1 MTNYRTEII
10 MHDDG
15 LDDGIVIVNHDHGHV
30 TINSHAKHAVGVCR
44 GKDGFLEQMR
54 VLSLLQHN
62 MRYEL

>member
-1 MTNYRTEII
+1 MTPYHTEII

-15 LDDGIVIVNHDHGHV
+15 INDGIVIVNHNQGHV

-54 VLSLLQHN
+54 VLSFLHKN
-62 MRYEL
+62 NEV